1 MKSFHQAIP
10 MKNIAIS
17 LIFLSLTWI
26 SSGQSPARLIVR
38 ADDIGSSQAANQ
50 AIIKTC
56 TEGIA
61 TSAEVMVTAPWF
73 PEAVKLLNQHP
84 GIDVGV
90 HLTITSEWDNM
101 KWRPLTDCPGLVD
114 ESGYFYPMMWPNA
127 NYPGLSVMEKNPPIA
142 EVEKEFR
149 AQIELAMKLIPSVS
163 HISGHMG
170 STFYSEEVRALSDR
184 LAKEYKLGNDTAGRN
199 VKGVRFDGPSR
210 TFAEKEASFI
220 NMLEKLEAGQTYL
233 FVEHPGLDT
242 PEMRGIHHVGY
253 EHVAEDR
260 QGVTDLFLSDK
271 VKAKI
276 KEKGIVLISYSELYQ
291 SEK

>member
-1 MKSFHQAIP
+1 
-10 MKNIAIS
+10 MKNFA
-17 LIFLSLTWI
+17 IFLILLSVTWI
-26 SSGQSPARLIVR
+26 STAQNPARLIVR

-50 AIIKTC
+50 AIIQTC

-61 TSAEVMVTAPWF
+61 TSAEIMVTAPWF

-84 GIDVGV
+84 EIDVGV
-90 HLTITSEWDNM
+90 HLTITSEWDNL

-114 ESGYFYPMMWPNA
+114 ESGYFFPMMWPNA
-127 NYPGLSVMEKNPPIA
+127 NYPGRSVMEKNPPIT

-170 STFYSEEVRALSDR
+170 STFYSEKVRALAER
-184 LAKEYKLGNDTAGRN
+184 LSKEYKLGNDTAGRD
-199 VKGVRFDGPSR
+199 VKGARFDGPSR
-210 TFAEKEASFI
+210 TFVDKEVSFI

-242 PEMRGIHHVGY
+242 PEMRGIHHIGY

-260 QGVTDLFLSDK
+260 QGVTELFLSDK

-276 KEKGIVLISYSELYQ
+276 KEKGIILISYSELYQ
-291 SEK
+291 SGK